1 MFEELLDLTSTFTS
15 IFRKVAKNKKISLSQ
30 GFILLLINSQGS
42 SMSLLA
48 DQIGLDNSTMTRNI
62 EKLEKRHF
70 VYRERSTE
78 DTRKVLVFKSP
89 KGVDLANQ
97 LEDKMELLLSKPL
110 KNKVDIENKLNKASW
125 YLMKIKNKNEI

>member
-15 IFRKVAKNKKISLSQ
+15 IFRKIAKNKKISLSQ

-97 LEDKMELLLSKPL
+97 LENKMELLLSKPL
-110 KNKVDIENKLNKASW
+110 KNKIDIENKLNKASW

>member
-1 MFEELLDLTSTFTS
+1 MFEELLDLTSMFTS
-15 IFRKVAKNKKISLSQ
+15 IFRKIAKNKKISLSQ

-97 LEDKMELLLSKPL
+97 LENKMELLLSKPL
-110 KNKVDIENKLNKASW
+110 KNKIDIENKLNKASW

>member
-1 MFEELLDLTSTFTS
+1 MFEELLDLTSMFTS
-15 IFRKVAKNKKISLSQ
+15 IFRKIAKNKKISLSQ

-97 LEDKMELLLSKPL
+97 LENKMELLLSKPL

>member
-15 IFRKVAKNKKISLSQ
+15 IFRKIAKNKKISLSQ

>member
-15 IFRKVAKNKKISLSQ
+15 IFRKIAKNKKISLSQ

-48 DQIGLDNSTMTRNI
+48 NQIGLDNSTMTRNI

-110 KNKVDIENKLNKASW
+110 KNRIDIENKLNKASW
-125 YLMKIKNKNEI
+125 YLMKIKNKNES